1 MEERAGA
8 TGSVRFPFRSDGPA
22 IVSRFSFNCGL
33 GDLAFGV
40 YGFAAALN
48 ELAAFCFGA
57 GVLNEGLAVAAG
69 VLGSTCG
76 VAALGFVAFDED
88 EDADEDADAGAD
100 GSTGGV
106 LGAGF
111 GVVFL
116 GSGALRSTGTF
127 LGVRSTLTRA
137 CDVGALVVSAVVR
150 SSASRVV
157 CKLVHSSAG
166 SCAAPEGT
174 SSSTGAR
181 LRRRVVTAISRR
193 LDANFLSRLALCLA
207 SAAAGLRLDPFGA
220 SCLADTADNA
230 EYVRAKQKRN
240 ERA

>member
-88 EDADEDADAGAD
+88 EDEDEGAD

-106 LGAGF
+106 LGVVV
-111 GVVFL
+111 GVAFL

-220 SCLADTADNA
+220 SCLADTANNA
-230 EYVRAKQKRN
+230 EYVRAKRRRNKR
-240 ERA
+240 A